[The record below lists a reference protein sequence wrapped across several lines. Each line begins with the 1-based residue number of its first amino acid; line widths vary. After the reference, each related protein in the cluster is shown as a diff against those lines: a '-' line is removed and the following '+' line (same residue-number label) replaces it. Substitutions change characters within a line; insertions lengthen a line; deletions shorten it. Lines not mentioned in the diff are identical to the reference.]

1 MTGLIDLT
9 YAHDGRWYVLDYK
22 SNRLPGYDAAHD
34 GSRRWRTAS
43 TTCRR

>member
-9 YAHDGRWYVLDYK
+9 YLHDGRWYVLDYK
-22 SNRLPGYDAAHD
+22 SNRLPGYGPGAARA
-34 GSRRWRTAS
+34 RRWRTAS